1 MADEN
6 MNRGLFM
13 FWAGSLHFFGAMWD
27 GRIMHVSWSLVMKT
41 IPF

>member
-13 FWAGSLHFFGAMWD
+13 FWAGSLHFFGAM
-27 GRIMHVSWSLVMKT
+27 
-41 IPF
+41 